1 MGQFSIG
8 QSVRRREDPRL
19 LRGKGRYYDD
29 LKLADQL
36 YAAIVRSPHA
46 HADICGID
54 TRAAPQMHGVHVVLT
69 GRDYEADG
77 LGTMPSMAPYKR
89 RDGGPMYLPYR
100 PAIAIDRVM
109 HVGYPVA
116 VVVADTLD
124 QARDAAERV
133 AVDYTPLPAV
143 VSAEA
148 AFQPGA
154 PQLYP
159 DCPNNEA
166 YFYQAGDKA
175 KTDEAFAKAAHVVEQ
190 RLVINRVTANTMEP
204 RGVTGEYDAGTGR
217 YTLHCGFQRPWLF
230 RNAIAE
236 TTMNIP
242 ESQFRLITG
251 DIGGSYGLRGSVYP
265 EIILMLWAAK
275 RAGRPVKWLA
285 TRNEAHISDD
295 DARDNIVDAAMAL
308 DQDGKFLG
316 VRIRSFG
323 NLGAYL
329 SFRGAM
335 PPVVNIGT
343 VVGTYTTPA
352 LHVAVSGMLTNTH
365 CTSPYRGA
373 GRPEASYMIERLIDI
388 AADELEID
396 PAELRRRNTIPPQ
409 AMPYKTPLVFTYDSG
424 RFEENLTRVMKLA
437 DWSGFE
443 TRRKEAAKRG
453 KLRGIGI
460 SNTIE
465 QAADPTIETA
475 EIRFDPLGGMTFVT
489 GSISHGQG
497 HATIQTQMLVDRLGI
512 DPDRITFIQ
521 GDTDAVAF
529 GMGTGGSRST
539 TMSGGAI
546 VMVADKVIAKG
557 KKLAAHMLEASE
569 GDMEFKDGRFTVAG
583 TDRGIGIHDVA
594 KAAFELGKLPKGMEP
609 GLYETATYRANSA
622 NFPNGA
628 HVCEVEIDPDTGAT
642 EIVRYSVVDEGP
654 DHGRHRPGHRAG
666 ADGGQGVRR
675 ADWPGHQRLVHGL
688 RHAARR
694 ALLRCQDRGQPG
706 ADADQSARRQGRGRG
721 WHSRLTLR
729 GGERHRRCAV
739 GLRHP
744 PHRHAVHAVQG
755 VAGDPGGKV
764 IAPGACPRTRA
775 RCGHSIAAVV
785 VVVVLRRCWP
795 SEGVLG
801 DRVDLVEIV
810 QIVVQQ
816 AAVDRTTGE
825 VGAEEVPGAR
835 FQHRAV
841 RRKDVSSARL
851 VEGVGHAV
859 VGEGEAGGALA

>member
-1 MGQFSIG
+1 MGAFSIG
-8 QSVRRREDPRL
+8 QSVLRREDPRL
-19 LRGKGRYYDD
+19 LTGRGRYYDD

-36 YAAIVRSPHA
+36 HAAILRSPHA
-46 HADICGID
+46 HAEIKSID
-54 TRAAPQMHGVHVVLT
+54 ARPALQMPGVHAVLT
-69 GRDYEADG
+69 GKDYKADG
-77 LGTMPSMAPYKR
+77 IGTMPSMAPYKR
-89 RDGGPMYLPYR
+89 RDGSPMYLPYR
-100 PAIAIDRVM
+100 PAIAVDRVR

-124 QARDAAERV
+124 LARDATERV
-133 AVDYTPLPAV
+133 VVDYASLPAV
-143 VSAEA
+143 VSAREA
-148 AFQPGA
+148 FERSA
-154 PQLYP
+154 PQLYD

-190 RLVINRVTANTMEP
+190 HLVINRVTANTLEP
-204 RGVTGEYDAGTGR
+204 RGVTGEYEAGTGR

-230 RNAIAE
+230 RNAIAFD
-236 TTMNIP
+236 TLKIP
-242 ESQFRLITG
+242 ESQLRLITG

-275 RAGRPVKWLA
+275 RVGRPVKWLA

-295 DARDNIVDAAMAL
+295 DARDNIVDAALAL
-308 DQDGKFLG
+308 DKDGKFLG

-323 NLGAYL
+323 NLGAYV

-343 VVGTYTTPA
+343 VVGTYLTPA
-352 LHVAVSGMLTNTH
+352 LHVAISGMLTNTH

-388 AADELEID
+388 AADEMKID
-396 PAELRRRNTIPPQ
+396 PAELRRRNTIPPSS
-409 AMPYKTPLVFTYDSG
+409 MPYKTPLVFTYDSG
-424 RFEENLTRVMKLA
+424 RFEENLSRAMKLG

-443 TRRKEAAKRG
+443 ARRKEAAKRG

-497 HATIQTQMLVDRLGI
+497 HNTVQTQMLVDRLGV
-512 DPDRITFIQ
+512 DPDRIKFIQ

-557 KKLAAHMLEASE
+557 KKLAAHILEAAES
-569 GDMEFKDGRFTVAG
+569 DLEFKDGRFTIAG
-583 TDRGIGIHDVA
+583 TDRGMAIHDVA

-609 GLYETATYRANSA
+609 GLYETATYRATSG

-628 HVCEVEIDPDTGAT
+628 HVCEVEVDPETGVT
-642 EIVRYSVVDEGP
+642 ELKRYCVVDDCGTIINPMLVKGQIMGGIAQGIGQVLME
-654 DHGRHRPGHRAG
+654 DKAYD
-666 ADGGQGVRR
+666 AGGQVVSGSFMDYAMPRAENFCDVKIEDNPVPTPTNPLGVK
-675 ADWPGHQRLVHGL
+675 
-688 RHAARR
+688 
-694 ALLRCQDRGQPG
+694 G
-706 ADADQSARRQGRGRG
+706 A
-721 WHSRLTLR
+721 
-729 GGERHRRCAV
+729 
-739 GLRHP
+739 
-744 PHRHAVHAVQG
+744 
-755 VAGDPGGKV
+755 
-764 IAPGACPRTRA
+764 
-775 RCGHSIAAVV
+775 
-785 VVVVLRRCWP
+785 
-795 SEGVLG
+795 
-801 DRVDLVEIV
+801 
-810 QIVVQQ
+810 
-816 AAVDRTTGE
+816 
-825 VGAEEVPGAR
+825 
-835 FQHRAV
+835 
-841 RRKDVSSARL
+841 
-851 VEGVGHAV
+851 
-859 VGEGEAGGALA
+859 GEAGTVGSLSAGVNAIVDALSVLGIRHIDTPCTPYRVWHAIQQAKSKAA